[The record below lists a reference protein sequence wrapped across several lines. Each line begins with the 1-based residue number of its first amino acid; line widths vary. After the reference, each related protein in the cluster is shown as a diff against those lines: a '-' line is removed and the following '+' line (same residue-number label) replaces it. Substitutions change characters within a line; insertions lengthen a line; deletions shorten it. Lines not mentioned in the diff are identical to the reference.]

1 MGVTTAL
8 LTVEEYAQLPE
19 EETMLTEL
27 VEGEIVPVSDAR
39 FVHERV
45 KANANKL
52 LIAYT
57 LQNPIGEVFSE
68 SMYKLGRREGRI
80 PDVSLL
86 LNERLAV
93 QDRAGFLEGAPDLAV
108 EVVSS
113 ESALFLERKVN
124 LFLANGCRTFWVAY
138 PPERTLWIH
147 RKDLHLQLRE
157 GQYVEEPDLLPGFR
171 VLVDRF
177 FDGI

>member
-1 MGVTTAL
+1 MGVSTAL

-27 VEGEIVPVSDAR
+27 AEGEIVRVSDAK
-39 FVHERV
+39 FVHELV
-45 KANANKL
+45 KSNCLDILA
-52 LIAYT
+52 AYV
-57 LQNPIGEVFSE
+57 LGNPVVKMFSE
-68 SMYKLGRREGRI
+68 SMYKLGKREGRI

-86 LNERLAV
+86 TK
-93 QDRAGFLEGAPDLAV
+93 DRVAQQNRDGFLEGAPDLAL

-113 ESALFLERKVN
+113 ESAVFLERKVN
-124 LFLANGCRTFWVAY
+124 LFLANGCRTFWVVY
-138 PPERTLWIH
+138 PRERTLCIH
-147 RKDLHLQLRE
+147 RKNEHLQLRE
-157 GQYVEEPDLLPGFR
+157 GQYAEEPDILPGFR